1 MAYANTDPAAPA
13 HPPAAP
19 ESPAPDPPA
28 HHAAPGAAHPPAHA
42 PDHAEDTTT
51 GINHRKLLM
60 WVFLGSDCLFFGSLI
75 ATYMLYRGQSIVG
88 PYPADIIDVPITTV
102 STFVLLMSSFTM
114 VMGVAAARSGNQKR
128 LLQWLVATII
138 LGSIFIGF
146 QVYEFN
152 LFRIEGLRYETNLF
166 SSTFFTLTGFHG
178 AHVTL
183 GIVWLI
189 GLAIITARNPAGR
202 PSDLDVDIAGL
213 YWHFV
218 DIVWIVI
225 FTLLYL
231 VGGFDAGPEAPH
243 AAIQSV
249 ANLVGLTG

>member
-1 MAYANTDPAAPA
+1 MA
-13 HPPAAP
+13 
-19 ESPAPDPPA
+19 
-28 HHAAPGAAHPPAHA
+28 HADTAHA
-42 PDHAEDTTT
+42 PPVHPPPAEEEYTTT

-75 ATYMLYRGQSIVG
+75 ATYMVYRGQSIVG

-102 STFVLLMSSFTM
+102 STFVLLMSSFAM
-114 VMGVAAARSGNQKR
+114 VMAVAAARNGNQKR
-128 LLQWLVATII
+128 LIQWLLLTIV
-138 LGSIFIGF
+138 LGLGFIGF

-183 GIVWLI
+183 GIFWLI
-189 GLAIITARNPAGR
+189 CLAIVAARNPAGR
-202 PSDLDVDIAGL
+202 PSGLDVDIAGL

-231 VGGFDAGPEAPH
+231 IGGFDAGPDAAH
-243 AAIQSV
+243 AAAQ
-249 ANLVGLTG
+249 GWQWLTGLIS

>member
-1 MAYANTDPAAPA
+1 MAHVET
-13 HPPAAP
+13 
-19 ESPAPDPPA
+19 
-28 HHAAPGAAHPPAHA
+28 AHA
-42 PDHAEDTTT
+42 PPVAEETTT

-75 ATYMLYRGQSIVG
+75 ATYMVYRGQSLVG
-88 PYPADIIDVPITTV
+88 PYPADIVDVPVTTI
-102 STFVLLMSSFTM
+102 STFVLLMSSFGM
-114 VMGVAAARSGNQKR
+114 VMAVAAARNGNQRR
-128 LLQWLVATII
+128 LIQWLVVTILLGAT
-138 LGSIFIGF
+138 FIGF

-152 LFRIEGLRYETNLF
+152 AFRVEGLRYETNLF
-166 SSTFFTLTGFHG
+166 SSSFYTLTGFHG

-183 GIVWLI
+183 GLVWLI
-189 GLAIITARNPAGR
+189 AIAIIAARNPAGR

-231 VGGFDAGPEAPH
+231 IGGFDAGPLPDAGH
-243 AAIQSV
+243 AAVQGWSWLTG
-249 ANLVGLTG
+249 LVG

>member
-1 MAYANTDPAAPA
+1 MAHVDTTHAPPAHEPSA
-13 HPPAAP
+13 HPP
-19 ESPAPDPPA
+19 E
-28 HHAAPGAAHPPAHA
+28 H
-42 PDHAEDTTT
+42 EEETTT

-75 ATYMLYRGQSIVG
+75 ATYMVYRGQSVVG
-88 PYPADIIDVPITTV
+88 PYPKDIIDVPITTI
-102 STFVLLMSSFTM
+102 STFVLLMSSFAM
-114 VMGVAAARSGNQKR
+114 VMGVAAARNGNQKR
-128 LLQWLVATII
+128 LVQWLIATII
-138 LGSIFIGF
+138 LGAIFIGF

-183 GIVWLI
+183 GLFWL
-189 GLAIITARNPAGR
+189 LCLTIIAMRNPAGR
-202 PSDLDVDIAGL
+202 PSGLDVDIAGL

-231 VGGFDAGPEAPH
+231 IGGFDAGPEVEH
-243 AAIQSV
+243 AAVQGWQWIT
-249 ANLVGLTG
+249 ATIM

>member
-1 MAYANTDPAAPA
+1 MAHVETR
-13 HPPAAP
+13 
-19 ESPAPDPPA
+19 PAPPVEHVPPV
-28 HHAAPGAAHPPAHA
+28 
-42 PDHAEDTTT
+42 EEETTT

-75 ATYMLYRGQSIVG
+75 ATYMVYRGQSLVG
-88 PYPADIIDVPITTV
+88 PYPADIVDVPVTTI
-102 STFVLLMSSFTM
+102 STFVLLMSSFGM
-114 VMGVAAARSGNQKR
+114 VMAVAAARNGNQRR
-128 LLQWLVATII
+128 LIQWLVVTILLGAT
-138 LGSIFIGF
+138 FIGF

-152 LFRIEGLRYETNLF
+152 AFRVEGLRYETNLF
-166 SSTFFTLTGFHG
+166 SSSFYTLTGFHG

-183 GIVWLI
+183 GLVWLI
-189 GLAIITARNPAGR
+189 AVAIIAARNPAGR

-231 VGGFDAGPEAPH
+231 IGGFDAGPLPDAGH
-243 AAIQSV
+243 AAVQGWSW
-249 ANLVGLTG
+249 LTGLIG

>member
-1 MAYANTDPAAPA
+1 MAHVDTTHA
-13 HPPAAP
+13 
-19 ESPAPDPPA
+19 PPA
-28 HHAAPGAAHPPAHA
+28 HEPAAHPPAH
-42 PDHAEDTTT
+42 EEETTT

-75 ATYMLYRGQSIVG
+75 ATYMVYRGQSIVG
-88 PYPADIIDVPITTV
+88 PYPADIIDVPITTI
-102 STFVLLMSSFTM
+102 STFVLLMSSFAM
-114 VMGVAAARSGNQKR
+114 VMAVAAARNGNQKR
-128 LLQWLVATII
+128 LVQWLIFTII
-138 LGSIFIGF
+138 LGGGFIGF

-152 LFRIEGLRYETNLF
+152 LFRVEGLRYETNLF

-183 GIVWLI
+183 GLFWLVC
-189 GLAIITARNPAGR
+189 LTIIAARNPAGR
-202 PSDLDVDIAGL
+202 PSGLDVDIAGL

-231 VGGFDAGPEAPH
+231 IGGFDKGPDAAH
-243 AAIQSV
+243 AAAQ
-249 ANLVGLTG
+249 GLQWITGAIM